1 MKPTSNTTF
10 SLMIFLITLGVL
22 YNSGTAAAGELG
34 HYMPG
39 VASIRDFYVPPAP
52 GFYYA
57 QYNLYYTTD
66 TFNDRDGNSVDSIN
80 IGGPVVINLDT
91 EFDLIAI
98 QPTFIWSTDW
108 HILGARYAAYFG
120 IPVASASIQAAL
132 STTTNRGIQIDDSD
146 WGLGD
151 IYLRPIWLGWNTPH
165 FGTSLS
171 YGIYAPTGKYDVDA
185 NDNIGL
191 GFWTHEFEASLTWFP
206 WEHQGTAVM
215 LAGTYE
221 IHHDKEDV
229 DITPGDRFS
238 LDWGVSQ
245 YLPIN
250 EDGSVLAELGLIGYS
265 QWQVENDSGS
275 DVINALNVK
284 DEVHSI
290 GIQLGVASVPRNAS
304 LVFRFVKEF
313 EAKARFEGELYVLTF
328 AKGF

>member
-1 MKPTSNTTF
+1 MKLISNTTF

-22 YNSGTAAAGELG
+22 YNSGTTTAGELG

-39 VASIRDFYVPPAP
+39 VASIRDFYVPPVP
-52 GFYYA
+52 GFYYS

-66 TFNDRDGNSVDSIN
+66 TYNDRDGNSVDSITIGSETLN
-80 IGGPVVINLDT
+80 IDSDI
-91 EFDLIAI
+91 DLFAI

-108 HILGARYAAYFG
+108 HIFGARYAAYIG
-120 IPVASASIQAAL
+120 IPVAGTSVQAAL
-132 STTTNRGIQIDDSD
+132 STTTNQGIKIDDSD

-171 YGIYAPTGKYDVDA
+171 YGLYAPTGKYDVGA
-185 NDNIGL
+185 NDNVGL
-191 GFWTHEFEASLTWFP
+191 GFWTHEFEASVTWFP

-215 LAGTYE
+215 VTGTYE
-221 IHHDKEDV
+221 IHHDKDDV
-229 DITPGDRFS
+229 NITPGDRFS
-238 LDWGVSQ
+238 LDWGISQ

-250 EDGSVLAELGLIGYS
+250 EDGSVLAELGLTGYS
-265 QWQVENDSGS
+265 QWQVDNDSGS
-275 DVINALNVK
+275 DVIDALSVK
-284 DEVHSI
+284 DEVHAI
-290 GIQLGVASVPRNAS
+290 GFQLGVASVTRNAS
-304 LVFRFVKEF
+304 LVFRYLKEF